1 MEFSTKT
8 LIDNR
13 PLSNLQFTT
22 VFVCF
27 LMNMLDG
34 MDVLVISYTA
44 PAIAKAWNIG
54 PDVLGTIF
62 SAGLIGMTI
71 GTLILAP
78 YADKIGRKNLILI
91 SALLMGTCI
100 YLTSYATSVNI
111 LLVCRFF
118 SGLGIG
124 CMLASTAALTAE
136 YTPNKTRDFWVS
148 FVISGYPV
156 GAVVSGLVAA
166 KVIPADGWEQMF
178 KYAGIA
184 SLLAIPLI
192 LVFLSES
199 IDFYLK
205 AQPKNALLKINGI
218 LKKMGFQSLT
228 ILPEKAQSQSDIP
241 VGKLLKGSYKK
252 PTIELWIALFM
263 AFAAL
268 FFMTS
273 WIPKLATDAGLSLSL
288 AIYAGT
294 VFNIGAFFG
303 IVTQGYFSS
312 KFGLKKTIG
321 IILILTALLMACFGL
336 FLGSD
341 LLLLIFAFLGFG
353 IQGGF
358 VGLYAFAARMYPSEF
373 KTTGIGWAMGA
384 GRIGGIV
391 GPKLGGILIGMGL
404 TIGANFLIF
413 AVPALIAGIMT
424 WKNSSKDVS

>member
-1 MEFSTKT
+1 MEFSSKT
-8 LIDNR
+8 LIDNN
-13 PLSNLQFTT
+13 PLSNLQFATI
-22 VFVCF
+22 FVCF

-62 SAGLIGMTI
+62 SAGLIGMTL

-100 YLTSYATSVNI
+100 YLTSFATSVNF
-111 LLVCRFF
+111 LLTFRFL

-136 YTPNKTRDFWVS
+136 FTPNKTRDFWVS

-166 KVIPADGWEQMF
+166 KVIPAEGWEQMF

-184 SLLAIPLI
+184 SLLAFPLI
-192 LVFLSES
+192 LIFLSES

-205 AQPKNALLKINGI
+205 TQPKNSLKKINLI
-218 LKKMGFQSLT
+218 LKKMGFQSLEV
-228 ILPEKAQSQSDIP
+228 LPEKAQSQSDIP
-241 VGKLLKGSYKK
+241 VGKLLNGSFKK

-273 WIPKLATDAGLSLSL
+273 WIPKLATDAGLTLSL

-321 IILILTALLMACFGL
+321 IILILTAILMACFG
-336 FLGSD
+336 FFIGSD
-341 LLLLIFAFLGFG
+341 FLLLVFAFLGFG

-404 TIGANFLIF
+404 TIGTNFLVF
-413 AVPALIAGIMT
+413 AIPALIAGIMT